1 MDSLN
6 YDLLDP
12 MKSSTRKHP
21 VSSGTKET
29 PHGKP
34 IPRRPSA
41 AQNVD
46 EDPRVVVGVDIGG
59 SNLRVALADLGG
71 TVLGKWSASTKETS
85 SPEMVIAQIGKGID
99 SLLKDSSASRS
110 SLAAIA
116 AGAPGIT
123 DREAGVVVATS
134 YLRGW
139 RDVPFQSL
147 LESAFHIPAAVEND
161 VRMAALGEHWMGVAR
176 VISNFVFLEVARGI
190 SNFVFLAIGT
200 GIAAGIFA
208 NGTLLRGARCTAG
221 EVGYMYVPGASEQ
234 VAQRGT
240 PGSLES
246 TIGGEGIRQQWL
258 AAGKSSPHSKHLTA
272 TEVFDLA
279 LTGDLLAKV
288 VLDRSAQLLA
298 YAVYNISLVLNPSLF
313 VLGGGVGMNGALR
326 DATEAVL
333 QRYSEPAQPRL
344 IISSLG
350 QDAQLMGAIRLALDT
365 VERRTE

>member
-176 VISNFVFLEVARGI
+176 GI

-258 AAGKSSPHSKHLTA
+258 AAGYRSLRPCPHWRSIGKGCFGPLGATSGLCCLQHLTRAESFAVRLRWRRRHERSVARCHRGGFA
-272 TEVFDLA
+272 TIQR
-279 LTGDLLAKV
+279 T
-288 VLDRSAQLLA
+288 RSAQA
-298 YAVYNISLVLNPSLF
+298 DYQQSRSGCSTD
-313 VLGGGVGMNGALR
+313 GGDSAGA
-326 DATEAVL
+326 
-333 QRYSEPAQPRL
+333 
-344 IISSLG
+344 
-350 QDAQLMGAIRLALDT
+350 
-365 VERRTE
+365 

>member
-1 MDSLN
+1 M
-6 YDLLDP
+6 
-12 MKSSTRKHP
+12 
-21 VSSGTKET
+21 
-29 PHGKP
+29 
-34 IPRRPSA
+34 
-41 AQNVD
+41 
-46 EDPRVVVGVDIGG
+46 
-59 SNLRVALADLGG
+59 
-71 TVLGKWSASTKETS
+71 LGKWSASTKETS

-123 DREAGVVVATS
+123 NREAGVVVATS

-147 LESAFHIPAAVEND
+147 LESAFHIPALVEND

-176 VISNFVFLEVARGI
+176 GI
-190 SNFVFLAIGT
+190 SDFVFLAIGT

-208 NGTLLRGARCTAG
+208 NGTLLQGANCTAG

-234 VAQRGT
+234 VAQPGT

-246 TIGGEGIRQQWL
+246 TLGGDGIRQRWL
-258 AAGKSSPHSKHLTA
+258 EAGKSSAHSKHLTA
-272 TEVFDLA
+272 TEVFDVA
-279 LTGDLLAKV
+279 VAGDPLAKV

-313 VLGGGVGMNGALR
+313 VLGGGVGRNGALR
-326 DATEAVL
+326 DAAEAVL

-344 IISSLG
+344 IISRLG

-365 VERRTE
+365 VERRTR

>member
-1 MDSLN
+1 
-6 YDLLDP
+6 

-21 VSSGTKET
+21 HSARTKET
-29 PHGKP
+29 LHERLTSRQGSK
-34 IPRRPSA
+34 
-41 AQNVD
+41 AQGVD

-59 SNLRVALADLGG
+59 SNLRVALADLRG

-85 SPEMVIAQIGKGID
+85 SPEMVIAQIGNGID

-147 LESAFHIPAAVEND
+147 LESTFHVPAAVEND
-161 VRMAALGEHWMGVAR
+161 VRMAALGEHWMGG
-176 VISNFVFLEVARGI
+176 ARGI
-190 SNFVFLAIGT
+190 SDFVFLAIGT

-208 NGTLLRGARCTAG
+208 NGTLLRGANCTAG
-221 EVGYMYVPGASEQ
+221 EVGYLYVPGASEL
-234 VAQRGT
+234 VAQPGT

-246 TIGGEGIRQQWL
+246 TIGGDGIRQQWL
-258 AAGKSSPHSKHLTA
+258 EQSKSSAHAKHLTA

-279 LTGDLLAKV
+279 LTGDPLAKV
-288 VLDRSAQLLA
+288 VLDRSAQLLS
-298 YAVYNISLVLNPSLF
+298 YAIYNISLVLNPSLF
-313 VLGGGVGMNGALR
+313 VLGGGVGMNRALR
-326 DATEAVL
+326 DATEAAL
-333 QRYSEPAQPRL
+333 ERHREPAQPKL
-344 IISSLG
+344 VISSLG
-350 QDAQLMGAIRLALDT
+350 HDAQLMGAIRLALDT
-365 VERRTE
+365 VERRTA

>member
-6 YDLLDP
+6 HDLLDL
-12 MKSSTRKHP
+12 MKSSTKKHY
-21 VSSGTKET
+21 VSARTKKT
-29 PHGKP
+29 PHGRLT
-34 IPRRPSA
+34 PRRRSD
-41 AQNVD
+41 AQNVE
-46 EDPRVVVGVDIGG
+46 EDHRLVVGVDIGG
-59 SNLRVALADLGG
+59 SNLRVALAGLSG

-99 SLLKDSSASRS
+99 SLLKHSSASRS

-139 RDVPFQSL
+139 RNVPLQSL
-147 LESAFHIPAAVEND
+147 LEAAFHIPAAVEND

-176 VISNFVFLEVARGI
+176 GIPNFVF
-190 SNFVFLAIGT
+190 FAIGT
-200 GIAAGIFA
+200 GIAIGIFA
-208 NGTLLRGARCTAG
+208 NGSLLRGAKCTAG

-246 TIGGEGIRQQWL
+246 TIGGDGIRRQWL
-258 AAGKSSPHSKHLTA
+258 EAGKSSAHSKHLTA

-279 LTGDLLAKV
+279 LTGDPLAKV
-288 VLDRSAQLLA
+288 VLDRSAQTLA

-313 VLGGGVGMNGALR
+313 VMGGGVGMSQALR

-333 QRYSEPAQPRL
+333 KRYNEPAQPKL
-344 IISSLG
+344 IISSIG

-365 VERRTE
+365 VDRRTEGTL

>member
-21 VSSGTKET
+21 HSARTKET
-29 PHGKP
+29 LHERLTSRQGSK
-34 IPRRPSA
+34 
-41 AQNVD
+41 AQGVD

-59 SNLRVALADLGG
+59 SNLRVALADLHG

-99 SLLKDSSASRS
+99 SLLKDSSFSRS

-123 DREAGVVVATS
+123 DRDAGVVIATS
-134 YLRGW
+134 FLRGW

-147 LESAFHIPAAVEND
+147 LESAFHVPAAVEND
-161 VRMAALGEHWMGVAR
+161 VRMAALGEHWMGG
-176 VISNFVFLEVARGI
+176 ARGI
-190 SNFVFLAIGT
+190 SDFVFLAIGT

-208 NGTLLRGARCTAG
+208 NGTLLQGADCTAG
-221 EVGYMYVPGASEQ
+221 EVGYLYVPGASEL
-234 VAQRGT
+234 VAQLGT

-246 TIGGEGIRQQWL
+246 TIGGDGIRQQWQE
-258 AAGKSSPHSKHLTA
+258 AGRSSAHSKHLNA

-279 LTGDLLAKV
+279 LTGDSLAKV
-288 VLDRSAQLLA
+288 VLDRSARLLA

-313 VLGGGVGMNGALR
+313 VLGGGVGMNRALR
-326 DATEAVL
+326 DATDAVL
-333 QRYSEPAQPRL
+333 QRHREPAQPKL
-344 IISSLG
+344 VISSLG

-365 VERRTE
+365 VERRTA

>member
-1 MDSLN
+1 
-6 YDLLDP
+6 
-12 MKSSTRKHP
+12 MKSPAREHP
-21 VSSGTKET
+21 VSSVVQET
-29 PHGKP
+29 PQGGSR
-34 IPRRPSA
+34 IDRPA
-41 AQNVD
+41 EIRNA
-46 EDPRVVVGVDIGG
+46 EGEHKLVVGVDIGG
-59 SNLRVALADLGG
+59 SNLRVALANLRG

-85 SPEMVIAQIGKGID
+85 SPEMVIAQIGRGID
-99 SLLKDSSASRS
+99 SLLKESSASRS

-116 AGAPGIT
+116 AGTPGIT

-139 RDVPFQSL
+139 KDVPFQSL

-176 VISNFVFLEVARGI
+176 GI
-190 SNFVFLAIGT
+190 PNFVFLAIGT

-208 NGTLLRGARCTAG
+208 NGSLIRGANCTAG

-246 TIGGEGIRQQWL
+246 TIGGDGIRQQWE
-258 AAGKSSPHSKHLTA
+258 AAKASAHSDHLTA
-272 TEVFDLA
+272 TEIFDLA
-279 LTGDLLAKV
+279 LTGDPLAKV
-288 VLDRSAQLLA
+288 ILARSGQLLA
-298 YAVYNISLVLNPSLF
+298 YAVYNISVVVNASLF

-333 QRYSEPAQPRL
+333 KRYSEPAQPKL

-350 QDAQLMGAIRLALDT
+350 QDAQLIGAIRLALDK
-365 VERRTE
+365 VECRTD

>member
-21 VSSGTKET
+21 VSSRTKET

-34 IPRRPSA
+34 IPRRRSA

-99 SLLKDSSASRS
+99 SLLKDSSVSRS

-123 DREAGVVVATS
+123 DREAGIVVATS

-176 VISNFVFLEVARGI
+176 GI

-208 NGTLLRGARCTAG
+208 NGTLLRGAKCTAG
-221 EVGYMYVPGASEQ
+221 EVGYMYVPGASEE

-258 AAGKSSPHSKHLTA
+258 AAGKSSAHSKHLTA

-279 LTGDLLAKV
+279 LTGDPLAKV